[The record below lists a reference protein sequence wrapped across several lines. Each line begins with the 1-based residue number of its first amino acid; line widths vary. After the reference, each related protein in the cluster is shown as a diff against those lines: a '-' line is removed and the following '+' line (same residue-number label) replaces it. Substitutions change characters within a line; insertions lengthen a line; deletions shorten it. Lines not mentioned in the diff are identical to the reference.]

1 MIGFFKINNDRHH
14 SIKAL
19 KFEKQKNPTRLD
31 DIIIYYNCKAK
42 E

>member
-1 MIGFFKINNDRHH
+1 MIGFFKVNNDRHH
-14 SIKAL
+14 NIKAL
-19 KFEKQKNPTRLD
+19 KEKNPTSLD